1 MPIYEY
7 ECKSRKAACQKCVK
21 PFEIIQGV
29 NEKPLSQCP
38 WCGEEVR
45 KLISYCRAA
54 VIETADTESKT
65 EKQIREYEKQHMWS
79 HAAELADK
87 HAEKIKDEGMKMRAI
102 DNYEKAGYD
111 AKTLEKHAKSD
122 NS

>member
-7 ECKSRKAACQKCVK
+7 QCENPKHACEKCIDT
-21 PFEIIQGV
+21 FEIIQ
-29 NEKPLSQCP
+29 ELTDAPLPECP
-38 WCGEEVR
+38 WCGRKVR
-45 KLISYCRAA
+45 KLISACRIAI
-54 VIETADTESKT
+54 VETPEIHTDTEKR
-65 EKQIREYEKQHMWS
+65 IREYEKQAMWS

-87 HAEKIKDEGMKMRAI
+87 HAEKIKDAGMKLRAM

-111 AKTLEKHAKSD
+111 PETLERHTKSD